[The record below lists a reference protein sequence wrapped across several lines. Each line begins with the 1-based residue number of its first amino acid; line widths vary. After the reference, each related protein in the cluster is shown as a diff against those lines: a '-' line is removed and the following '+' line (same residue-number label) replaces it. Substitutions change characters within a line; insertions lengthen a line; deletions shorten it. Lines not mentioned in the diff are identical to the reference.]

1 MAFVNYRRIAL
12 SWPMLSNVFCSHI
25 VSLLSEFIIYASRK
39 KLAMAITINIF
50 LFQQEFALLLCRK
63 GTTTLFD
70 TYTLENRNNWF
81 YNIID
86 FCT

>member
-1 MAFVNYRRIAL
+1 
-12 SWPMLSNVFCSHI
+12 
-25 VSLLSEFIIYASRK
+25 
-39 KLAMAITINIF
+39 MAITINIF

>member
-1 MAFVNYRRIAL
+1 
-12 SWPMLSNVFCSHI
+12 
-25 VSLLSEFIIYASRK
+25 
-39 KLAMAITINIF
+39 MAITINIF
-50 LFQQEFALLLCRK
+50 LFQLEFALLLCRK